1 MCQSHGKP
9 LHLQLPS
16 PVSCHPPLRCIFLP
30 WHKTHLAQI
39 YPSVFASSSTC
50 SKREY
55 TQQERCTTILFCS
68 QHQRVDLKFLWTA
81 QAYSHNGT
89 YLCYQP
95 PNCHNQY
102 CEIHVVGRSPIV
114 QPGELTRSRYH
125 FCDFVTPVTRVTSW
139 CSSNGIKS
147 TTLNV
152 LSASSLISSWFYG
165 FSSFNCF

>member
-125 FCDFVTPVTRVTSW
+125 FCDFVTPVTRGHELVLFKWHKIYHSQ
-139 CSSNGIKS
+139 CSIGFVAHK
-147 TTLNV
+147 LLV
-152 LSASSLISSWFYG
+152 LWIFVL
-165 FSSFNCF
+165 